1 MMKRVELIHCE
12 LGTHMWVTE
21 DRLDE
26 YKAAGHKLA
35 ADSSKQN
42 EPKAKKTTKKK

>member
-1 MMKRVELIHCE
+1 MKRVELIHCE

-21 DRLDE
+21 DRVDE

-35 ADSSKQN
+35 AESDTPTK
-42 EPKAKKTTKKK
+42 EVPKKRKTTKK

>member
-1 MMKRVELIHCE
+1 MKRVEFIHCE

-21 DRLDE
+21 DRVDE

-35 ADSSKQN
+35 AKSDTPTK
-42 EPKAKKTTKKK
+42 EVPKKRKTTKK